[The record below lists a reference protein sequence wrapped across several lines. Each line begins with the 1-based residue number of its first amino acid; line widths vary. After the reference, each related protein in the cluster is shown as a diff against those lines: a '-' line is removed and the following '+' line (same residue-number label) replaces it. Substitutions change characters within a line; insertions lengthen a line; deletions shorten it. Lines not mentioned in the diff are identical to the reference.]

1 MSILIIM
8 KIIPVLRSLKLS
20 LTLFLVALL
29 LSSCATYEAVELRQ
43 IKSVVADVSDHPMLK
58 AEALFYNPN
67 KQQGKLKSI
76 HVDVYVEGKKAA
88 TIDQRLKIKVPAK
101 GEFSVPLEIK
111 LNLKEQGLMNTVL
124 SVLGAKKMKMHY
136 KGYVVVGYH
145 GLPVRVAVDHEE
157 SVRIKF

>member
-1 MSILIIM
+1 M

>member
-1 MSILIIM
+1 M
-8 KIIPVLRSLKLS
+8 KIIPAGHSLKLF
-20 LTLFLVALL
+20 LTVVVFALL
-29 LSSCATYEAVELRQ
+29 LNSCATYETVELRQ
-43 IKSVVADVSDHPMLK
+43 IKSVVADVTDHPMLK

-76 HVDVYVEGKKAA
+76 HVDVYVEGKQAA

-136 KGYVVVGYH
+136 KGYVIVGYH

>member
-1 MSILIIM
+1 M
-8 KIIPVLRSLKLS
+8 KIIPFDHALKLF
-20 LTLFLVALL
+20 LTAFLFALL
-29 LSSCATYEAVELRQ
+29 LSGCATYEAVELRQ
-43 IKSVVADVSDHPMLK
+43 IKSVVADVTDHPTLK

-67 KQQGKLKSI
+67 KQVGKLKSV

-88 TIDQRLKIKVPAK
+88 SINQRLKIKVPSR

-124 SVLGAKKMKMHY
+124 SVLGAKKMKMRY
-136 KGYVVVGYH
+136 QGYIVVGYH
-145 GLPVRVAVDHEE
+145 GLPVRIAVDHEE

>member
-8 KIIPVLRSLKLS
+8 KIIPVGYSLKLF
-20 LTLFLVALL
+20 LTVFVIALL

-136 KGYVVVGYH
+136 KGYIVVGYH

>member
-1 MSILIIM
+1 MNITPASH
-8 KIIPVLRSLKLS
+8 SLKL
-20 LTLFLVALL
+20 FLPAIVCLWLL
-29 LSSCATYEAVELRQ
+29 GSCATYEAVELRQ

-76 HVDVYVEGKKAA
+76 QVDVYVEGKKAA
-88 TIDQRLKIKVPAK
+88 TIDQRVKIKVPAK

-124 SVLGAKKMKMHY
+124 SVLGAKKMKMRY
-136 KGYVVVGYH
+136 KGHIVVGYH
-145 GLPVRVAVDHEE
+145 GIPVRVAVDHEE
-157 SVRIKF
+157 NVRIKF

>member
-1 MSILIIM
+1 M
-8 KIIPVLRSLKLS
+8 KIILALHTIHQACKLS
-20 LTLFLVALL
+20 LTALLLALL
-29 LSSCATYEAVELRQ
+29 LSGCATYEAVELRQ
-43 IKSVVADVSDHPMLK
+43 VKSVVADVTDHPVLK

-76 HVDVYVEGKKAA
+76 NVDVYVEGKKAA

-101 GEFSVPLEIK
+101 GEFSVPLEIR
-111 LNLKEQGLMNTVL
+111 LNIKEQGLMNTVL

-136 KGYVVVGYH
+136 KGYIVVGYH

>member
-1 MSILIIM
+1 M
-8 KIIPVLRSLKLS
+8 KIIPISLSTHLFKKLS
-20 LTLFLVALL
+20 IYVLFC
-29 LSSCATYEAVELRQ
+29 SSVLIGCTKYEAVELRQ

-88 TIDQRLKIKVPAK
+88 TIDQHLKIKVPAK